1 MNLKKEA
8 GTSTPFTSPKA
19 FESFKI
25 DFHHAVKG
33 ATLQTYR
40 KALETGFN
48 YLKDQSEKYDLTTL
62 RSLFIRNK
70 DDNHLCDLIQSYLA
84 TNTDFRTYRYSV
96 KDDELRE
103 SIRHTDITSTEAR
116 NLLYLIRCHDVSQG
130 VISERSKEH
139 IAKMKRLE
147 TDINKAKKTK
157 SLYQLYDEFPDVKR
171 DRIKNIYNGQRI
183 NERTERNKIIRENL
197 YVLTYNHKEFT
208 TTEKDGRV
216 YNALTNLSRTY
227 RENELAFQVKE
238 FDIKSANPQII
249 DRIFNWNNYKYVY
262 SNLMSSYNISRD
274 KAKELFNSTIN
285 NHRLNRTNAMA
296 IYRRAGYGHEQAK
309 KLASIT
315 SGVEKGDFYRDMAGH
330 EADIINDFTGINFND
345 KKFIRLHDAVFI
357 EPEFANIDDIKFN
370 ADFGTETTAK
380 ADISLD
386 LSIST
391 NKTILT
397 APAGKNIVRKQTNK
411 PPEPIYKAEHFTF
424 YDTEFEVL
432 NANFDINQPERPKK
446 KKDEPLKKVKS
457 KEDTFIERIEKLY
470 YIITYL
476 NPNKAHS
483 SFKSCI
489 DYIASHQGISFNKN
503 YIYAKLQ
510 EWEYRPEKAKA
521 YIKIRNWEY
530 NGRIQNNRYDFQQL
544 YYEELDEYK
553 NYIERVQLKP
563 NLRIFIRDLKQ
574 YGTINAID
582 KSNYRRKGI
591 GRHIIKKIDDLI
603 GIKKASKINQFNE
616 VVKKIADPIRDYY
629 IGYAKN
635 FTTERETAKK
645 FNITRPFAKQVNHI
659 LNNRQDI
666 ISKLENALHNIETL
680 QDVEALFNPPT
691 KEVEALKPITP
702 QKAFEDARNDEDLKE
717 WNKLPKWQKNVYLNN
732 NKHYNGYLEWKAQT
746 RATA

>member
-1 MNLKKEA
+1 MFQKKEA
-8 GTSTPFTSPKA
+8 ETCIPFTSPKA
-19 FESFKI
+19 FESLKI
-25 DFHHAVKG
+25 DFQDSVKRSTLKTYRN
-33 ATLQTYR
+33 ALQT
-40 KALETGFN
+40 GFD
-48 YLKDQSEKYDLTTL
+48 YLKAQSEKYDLTTL
-62 RSLFIRNK
+62 RSLFDINK
-70 DDNHLCDLIQSYLA
+70 DDNDLCELIKSYLA
-84 TNTDFRTYRYSV
+84 TNIGFKTYRYSA
-96 KDDELRE
+96 KDEELKE
-103 SIRHTDITSTEAR
+103 SFRHTDITTTEAR
-116 NLLYLIRCHDVSQG
+116 NLLYLIRCHEVSQG
-130 VISERSKEH
+130 VISERSKKH
-139 IAKMKRLE
+139 IAKIKKLE

-197 YVLTYNHKEFT
+197 YLLTYNHKEFT

-227 RENELAFQVKE
+227 RENEFPFQVKE
-238 FDIKSANPQII
+238 YDIKSANPQII

-285 NHRLNRTNAMA
+285 NHRLSRSNAIA
-296 IYRRAGYGHEQAK
+296 IYRRAGYSEKQANE
-309 KLASIT
+309 LANIT
-315 SGVEKGDFYRDMAGH
+315 SGVEKGTFYRYMAKH
-330 EADIINDFTGINFND
+330 EAKIINKFTGINFND

-357 EPEFANIDDIKFN
+357 EPEFSDLDNVKFN
-370 ADFGTETTAK
+370 ADYGTETTQK
-380 ADISLD
+380 ADINLD

-397 APAGKNIVRKQTNK
+397 APAGKNIVRKYINGSANA
-411 PPEPIYKAEHFTF
+411 IYKAEHFTF

-432 NANFDINQPERPKK
+432 NANFNINELEYTKG
-446 KKDEPLKKVKS
+446 LAKVKS
-457 KEDTFIERIEKLY
+457 KEDIFIERIEKLY
-470 YIITYL
+470 YIINYL

-510 EWEYRPEKAKA
+510 EWEYAPEKVKA

-582 KSNYRRKGI
+582 KNNYRRKGI

-659 LNNRQDI
+659 LNNHQDI
-666 ISKLENALHNIETL
+666 ISKLENALHNLETL
-680 QDVEALFNPPT
+680 QDAEALFNEPV

-717 WNKLPKWQKNVYLNN
+717 WNKLSKWQKNVYLNN
-732 NKHYNGYLEWKAQT
+732 NKRYNGYLEWKAQT